1 METCA
6 IIIVEVNAME
16 NGYTLTFETWT
27 FKWRLRNT
35 IIKKGFKQTFAIQAI
50 IFILALT
57 IFHLSVLVLYRAYL
71 S

>member
-16 NGYTLTFETWT
+16 NGYYTLIFETWT

-35 IIKKGFKQTFAIQAI
+35 IIKKGFKQTFA
-50 IFILALT
+50 F
-57 IFHLSVLVLYRAYL
+57 
-71 S
+71 

>member
-6 IIIVEVNAME
+6 IIIVEFNAME
-16 NGYTLTFETWT
+16 NGYTLIFETWT

-35 IIKKGFKQTFAIQAI
+35 IIKKGFKQTFAIFKAI
-50 IFILALT
+50 ILALT

>member
-1 METCA
+1 METCD

-16 NGYTLTFETWT
+16 DGYTLIFETWT

-50 IFILALT
+50 ILALT

>member
-16 NGYTLTFETWT
+16 NGYTLIFETWT

-35 IIKKGFKQTFAIQAI
+35 IIKKGFKQTFAIYAI
-50 IFILALT
+50 ILALT
-57 IFHLSVLVLYRAYL
+57 IFHVSVLVLYWAYL

>member
-1 METCA
+1 METCV

-16 NGYTLTFETWT
+16 NGYTLIFETWT

-50 IFILALT
+50 ILAHT

>member
-16 NGYTLTFETWT
+16 NGYTLIFETWT

-35 IIKKGFKQTFAIQAI
+35 IICYFAI
-50 IFILALT
+50 
-57 IFHLSVLVLYRAYL
+57 
-71 S
+71 

>member
-16 NGYTLTFETWT
+16 NGYTLIFETWT

-35 IIKKGFKQTFAIQAI
+35 IIKRVLNKLLLFKLSSWLLQY
-50 IFILALT
+50 FI
-57 IFHLSVLVLYRAYL
+57 YPC
-71 S
+71 

>member
-6 IIIVEVNAME
+6 IIIIVEVDAME
-16 NGYTLTFETWT
+16 NGYTLIFETWT

-50 IFILALT
+50 ILALT
-57 IFHLSVLVLYRAYL
+57 ILHLSVLVLYRAYL